1 MDEQLLKDF
10 IATAESLNYDWN
22 TIFGKFPELQGYDQ
36 QLLKDYVAT
45 AQANGYDYSVV
56 NSKFPEFGFGGV
68 IEQVQQIGSNL
79 QSAASQPQQRSTEAP
94 RMPKPGE
101 MDNIGKEDDNAF
113 LNSQGEYNVLNSL
126 PSAVRGTAKQ
136 IQAENEVK
144 KKAAASG
151 TMASPSEDSS
161 LASQS
166 PQAPSRSDLFNIDAS
181 QKPETTQVALPK
193 ISDLGISKEF
203 VARANMKGAPSIT
216 NEDGSKSTHK
226 MASAEVDGKFIAYPT
241 IIRNQYNKLDYKAQP
256 NQTPTQRITAGL
268 ESYMP
273 GAEKKSKRPELVE
286 LSPDEA
292 LAYALKNNEYLTF
305 PTEEAA
311 QAYAKGEYKRGTPL
325 EAGARPEWFDES
337 LNTVDAKLINQTE
350 EYVIPQ
356 MNYQFGPLGF
366 EFKIS
371 GWSGDYMLATA
382 PNGEERE
389 FSLDPILQ
397 SSAQNTASELKE
409 WIKLNTPISGLD
421 KLNSEYEKENKRYA
435 NQKEVENDFK
445 KLDEQSTAF
454 KNDVNAFLAEKNT
467 IDQEL
472 NALSSAKA
480 TAPLLPEAQARYD
493 FLLNRKEQLKTTY
506 KLLTDKEN
514 EILSSATILDK
525 AVGRY
530 QMMQAEQGDYAAGSW
545 NAALEG
551 EGGITAGVLSLTF
564 DVMFSKYFMGV
575 DEDQLTRE
583 GIDDGVATGD
593 IMQDAKSGGVAVNN
607 ARRLNEQIGAPTD
620 QKELDAMMSMF
631 RREGGEI
638 IAVNAGPGM
647 QTMTPEE
654 MKAFNVFQKY
664 IPMPKAG
671 QSYRDWYNSLTDD
684 QRTALVDKS
693 NDDIKKDLKKNIL
706 PAAREGLRTVLGDD
720 AATVAWSRTK
730 EESFWGGA
738 LLGVSK
744 SLPAVIGGAGP
755 AGWAQR
761 TALAYAQGSDAVY
774 EEMSKN
780 PEFDNI
786 SESEK
791 LSVVAPI
798 GIAVGVLESVGFSNL
813 IKNTGLVNKIVVRAM
828 GKTVGSVGAKTFGQI
843 VKDDVTSMGA
853 KGLLTLAGAGL
864 AEAETGTLQQV
875 AEYGIKD
882 IYNMAKEK
890 KMFQTPEFLSA
901 DYFKDV
907 ATAGAQ
913 EMIGGFIMGV
923 PGAISAAY
931 TKTGYKSLSDQ
942 EFKAF
947 ESIAND
953 DNIQTAYILGLKNKV
968 ATGQMKP
975 KAAKEA
981 LNNYRNSVGLYRKMP
996 EGLSTEAKKEAMN
1009 LLKEKRDLEQYTR
1022 DKDAAL
1028 VKKQKSRIE
1037 AINGELDQ
1045 LANRPAAVITTE
1057 GLTEQEQNRKADLE
1071 ETLAS
1076 RAEDEKNG
1084 ITSFEVTDGKGGVTT
1099 VTYEEAQA
1107 ELDALNEKFTAE
1119 TTTEPIAEKQTPIV
1133 LATAEATTAA
1143 LEALPENERS
1153 NIKFTQE
1160 DGTET
1165 PVMGNEKMLAEL
1177 FQQAQAVPEEDRTDF
1192 HQNIIDAVNI
1202 SLADQIEAET
1212 LQQEQEGEQ
1221 SDAFQDYSDDDMIT
1235 FEVDTLEDVPEQF
1248 RDIAYER
1255 GPQEITARKKILG
1268 FPIGKEQV
1276 VKRKGKTYQ
1285 FDISGGLAKANAKNL
1300 EAVRIVGLK
1309 ESERSA
1315 RAKTKS
1321 QLFTN
1326 VSKSLAS
1333 IFSNVGIRNFKTN
1346 EEMKAYVDSKYK
1358 DSPVSK
1364 QIFGNEG
1371 GMIIYDEKGNPSE
1384 IIINDKTS
1392 TATTLPHEVWH
1403 AILVKAFGENEAKFK
1418 EFRDEIRKTLVQ
1430 NGFTDIVDALD
1441 EFSSSPEYKASNKQA
1456 QEWLAE
1462 FGGLLT
1468 ASGVTLENIK
1478 KPEVRNLLEQIK
1490 NIFNKIAME
1499 MIGEPIFLDYA
1510 TTEDIL
1516 DFMVSMSNAMS
1527 RGEDISTYFDSKS
1540 PDAKTSGAT
1549 ATVSKQMGQG
1559 NPAEEVRRIAQRYNV
1574 NNSGFAPSQIN
1585 EFALDKELRPYG
1597 YSAKR
1602 AAPDGSGKQ
1611 RGVYILNPKGRFY
1624 NPFKGK
1630 FQKVSSQTTQPKVT
1644 TNAREKQIYNT
1655 KTLVSK
1661 LTQLTGIPV
1670 NYIDD
1675 PAQRFKGKIEDRVAT
1690 INLAYVTK
1698 DTPIHEILGHPVIA
1712 SLKETDRAFYDKLSN
1727 EVKNSEQGAKIL
1739 ARIKEDYSEYS
1750 EEQQTEEAIV
1760 EMLSLMVSDRLENNS
1775 VLKTMLTKLLQDIV
1789 NFINKTFKTKFGE
1802 SDVINMS
1809 SLSKDIENYINQT
1822 ESAFERSID
1831 DLVNLFLGSNTST
1844 YLSVSPNEI
1853 TVDGRKMLKKK
1864 YGETLSREISS
1875 YIVDAPLYADKFMKF
1890 MDNMLLDP
1898 SQAKMF
1904 LSNKTNLS
1912 YVNYKFSN
1920 FIHKGEEIKK
1930 RSEFEDPFKLLY
1942 DKQYELT
1949 PVKDEDHL
1957 WTFQKDYDKGYTICT
1972 FNSTAG
1978 AASRLAS
1985 NFIFWIRKPYASDI
1999 LPYNMLT
2006 QDYLQ
2011 SNSLDAAEWRKYLK
2025 SKGLE
2030 KKDGNFEIPTKPSI
2044 YDPYA
2049 VSSISLQI
2057 SRDPKSDFQKMV
2069 NRYNHAV
2076 DIGNGGD
2083 GNADAAFNNRL
2094 NDVVQGLD
2102 DAVRNYAN
2110 LPIRNT
2116 DGYTYDKAISVGD
2129 KLFVYNEE
2137 INNHYV
2143 SPQGYVKDGVYYK
2156 INPDLEIITSGYLFN
2171 KKAKTVI
2178 SFEPTYTK
2186 NFFEAA
2192 DDVVFEKSKIIVK
2205 SSKLG
2210 YTTEL
2215 TLDEFKNI
2223 IGIKSDTTLDIGN
2236 YFFNTNQTIEFISLP
2251 NVKKIGSSFLDYNR
2265 SLREI
2270 SLPSVRNIDG
2280 FFLSRNTSI
2289 GSVYLPELRSVEMN
2303 FLRANT
2309 SLESISLPKIVK
2321 IGNCF
2326 LEMNRILSSINLPE
2340 LIEVEGNFLGENRSL
2355 ESISFPKLETIGN
2368 YFLSSNNTVN
2378 YVSFPNAL
2386 EIGKDFFMSNEVMT
2400 SIDLPNVRTV
2410 DTDFMSN
2417 NKDLNRINLPQVV
2430 EITGDFLYSN
2440 KRLRS
2445 IHLPNLVMVGEN
2457 FLTANDNIR
2466 FVNAPK
2472 LEVVNK
2478 NFLRTNVNLESIN
2491 LPNADVIQ
2499 YGFLRSNTD
2508 LESSNINTKAT
2519 LRDGYFGFMD
2529 SHKEISDV
2537 DRNLNPEIAI
2547 FNSQLYTELNDRLGF
2562 EKFSDLYS
2570 EYLSK
2575 YKKGTMVAFAES
2587 IGEASAPTVSAQR
2600 GGLLQ
2605 ESLEQIP
2612 GYDDMIIKSKNI
2624 ALRTSRRY
2632 GADWNRIMN
2641 AVMQFVMKSPVYNL
2655 ANDSQREQLVRNV
2668 RAEFGKKEKSAPTAS
2683 GVFKLPSVIN
2693 LFGAIEDVKMI
2704 TIPELELLNE
2714 QMKALARGG
2723 KEAKMS
2729 WMAISKE
2736 VAKQIKELVIAGKIS
2751 NRQAASVISRL
2762 ASVNMFNQDS
2772 IDKFTNYMVKVF
2784 NDANYDM
2791 KIQNARKKLPRA
2803 LKNLKKKIGIAN
2815 AVAPSLVQL
2824 FSINPNLI
2832 PDSVLE
2838 RYLELVDMFGS
2849 SDSVLELDRIST
2861 VELDVQEIL
2870 DAVNEEVSLA
2880 EELALRFDEF
2890 VDKVYDEDGKL
2901 EYASTV
2907 DKMVKYEII
2916 TEEDA
2921 KLMRKYKKDI
2931 LPKVEETPKTKAE
2944 IEEEKKALIKAIK
2957 SVTVDVAR
2965 LPTRLERDLAKR
2977 LVALL
2982 KPELLKKL
2990 SVNQLENVS
2999 KLIDNINAGYMPR
3012 YAQITVE
3019 KLNSL
3024 QAAANDLE
3032 TAIADGKALK
3042 VSGFIG
3048 KIKAAITGRTAELEM
3063 IRRSPLVFIDQIFGD
3078 FKTKRI
3084 FDAVFGMLARGQ
3096 AAFDTDINKVNQ
3108 RLDDARNA
3116 VSKSLG
3122 YDANATLESSY
3133 RMMAYMIQLEYES
3146 NLGSDQVNPA
3156 SSFIKATV
3164 KRMLNDKTNKFKE
3177 RDAVLLENIL
3187 KEYGVDVG
3195 VDANGKPIREIDNK
3209 KLFKSFNI
3217 AERNAL
3223 KTIREINDGLTEKA
3237 QYTASIIRGESIT
3250 PLNNY
3255 VHLPV
3260 LHDYDPNERSTG
3272 IQNSTAYNNS
3282 RRPSTKAKTLE
3293 GRTGDVSPINFDAF
3307 ASAQKGAKATLL
3319 DFHLT
3324 EAIRTSR
3331 KTINETRALMEE
3343 KGTLRGSKRD
3353 LLNAIESANEE
3364 VIRNVLTNNFVTDSF
3379 GDAVIN
3385 EVSKQG
3391 YRAILASSKR
3401 FVAELSS
3408 NVGFVLFTDPNA
3420 FAQGLSKKTRSIIM
3434 SPSAINVMDNVG
3446 SKQTSR
3452 LFSGDSLSGKFI
3464 DTSILG
3470 QASGVRTNKVQGTVK
3485 NVANIIYNKSLKKVK
3500 NRVELIADTLISTPD
3515 KVVMRPVWFGAF
3527 ANEFKKQTGAEVDFE
3542 MIAANDEAYMSK
3554 YGEAISKA
3562 RDAAD
3567 EKSTLTGASDNPF
3580 MGILK
3585 GAVTADQSGWT
3596 RSYNNFNNFM
3606 TRFAIYEFAAAR
3618 QGIYAAMGDGTL
3630 TRKQGA
3636 ALLAGVVTRMTM
3648 YTLLTNVLGSLLLSA
3663 FGDEEEEKETE
3674 KSFMQKFEQAL
3685 ASTATSLLVGRDFG
3699 NTVKLFSNAGVE
3711 KINEKYFDF
3720 LRNGD
3725 YDPYEDYISYSAIPK
3740 DKKGH
3745 QIDLGD
3751 YILMFTGSF
3760 TPLAKTIDLGIRK
3773 MREDP
3778 KKEAPAIERQK
3789 AEIYKRLPIEML
3801 GHMGLIPMY
3810 NEVRAVLMSQI
3821 YSSLEQEMK
3830 AAKVSEKE
3838 RAIEKEKLGKYETRT
3853 DMKRYDPELYEKTFG
3868 PGSPGYDADQAKK
3881 KLAEEKGDAKRAEK
3895 DAYFGYQESY
3905 TDRIDREDRE
3915 RIEKI
3920 KESPNYDPNA
3930 VPTKDLLT
3938 RSELKEYFPEDYEK
3952 RYGEDS
3958 EYYKEKE
3965 PENKEEKLARAKRKA
3980 MLDAAYGRPKSKK
3993 GEGRLG
3999 GDRLGGSRLGGDRL
4013 GGSRLGGS
4021 RLGGGR
4027 LGGSRL

>member
-1 MDEQLLKDF
+1 MDEQVIQDLYNRAVSLGYKKSREEFISLLQSDSDVQNDNYAYVQSQGYSKSMNDF
-10 IATAESLNYDWN
+10 LGLVGGGGSVVEQAFATANQIAN
-22 TIFGKFPELQGYDQ
+22 TPQR
-36 QLLKDYVAT
+36 T
-45 AQANGYDYSVV
+45 AQTG
-56 NSKFPEFGFGGV
+56 E
-68 IEQVQQIGSNL
+68 L
-79 QSAASQPQQRSTEAP
+79 P

-101 MDNIGKEDDNAF
+101 LDGIGQEDDNAF

-126 PSAVRGTAKQ
+126 PSEVRGTAKQ

-144 KKAAASG
+144 KKAEQQAAYDRQVSNVKLG
-151 TMASPSEDSS
+151 SELDSS
-161 LASQS
+161 AQQSLVESTARQQEEASLLASQQLEADTQKM
-166 PQAPSRSDLFNIDAS
+166 PFLKNDFLRGVYQELKKEQNLPDFVKDQLNQITPDLINLGEFGPTSMPNA
-181 QKPETTQVALPK
+181 VALLAQATPFAVV
-193 ISDLGISKEF
+193 S
-203 VARANMKGAPSIT
+203 GAMSQ
-216 NEDGSKSTHK
+216 N
-226 MASAEVDGKFIAYPT
+226 V
-241 IIRNQYNKLDYKAQP
+241 
-256 NQTPTQRITAGL
+256 AGL
-268 ESYMP
+268 S
-273 GAEKKSKRPELVE
+273 V
-286 LSPDEA
+286 
-292 LAYALKNNEYLTF
+292 
-305 PTEEAA
+305 EEAVVP
-311 QAYAKGEYKRGTPL
+311 K
-325 EAGARPEWFDES
+325 
-337 LNTVDAKLINQTE
+337 
-350 EYVIPQ
+350 
-356 MNYQFGPLGF
+356 MNYMFGPLGF
-366 EFKIS
+366 TFEES
-371 GWSGDYMLATA
+371 GMTGDFMTVKA
-382 PNGEERE
+382 PNKETIEISLNNLTESDNIEE
-389 FSLDPILQ
+389 S
-397 SSAQNTASELKE
+397 
-409 WIKLNTPISGLD
+409 
-421 KLNSEYEKENKRYA
+421 
-435 NQKEVENDFK
+435 K
-445 KLDEQSTAF
+445 KLKNFIASNATKIPQIEKFAAEYAGSNAKFSSEKAIEDYTKSIGKEYDELN
-454 KNDVNAFLAEKNT
+454 K
-467 IDQEL
+467 
-472 NALSSAKA
+472 NALSLSNDIKNFESSAAELNSVPDNLRNTPEYLQKKKDLEA
-480 TAPLLPEAQARYD
+480 ALLDINKRRQDIISKNDTLEAQKYN
-493 FLLNRKEQLKTTY
+493 LEK
-506 KLLTDKEN
+506 
-514 EILSSATILDK
+514 S
-525 AVGRY
+525 VGKY
-530 QMMQAEQGDYAAGSW
+530 AQTKAEQGTWTGASYTWLGESLASMAGG
-545 NAALEG
+545 L
-551 EGGITAGVLSLTF
+551 LSL
-564 DVMFSKYFMGV
+564 
-575 DEDQLTRE
+575 
-583 GIDDGVATGD
+583 GIDASSIDYTGDSSRQTQSEIKRSVSDKVATGNIEQD
-593 IMQDAKSGGVAVNN
+593 IQQGGYIVDAA
-607 ARRLNEQIGAPTD
+607 ARLNKSVDAPTSEE
-620 QKELDAMMSMF
+620 ELNKIMSMF
-631 RREGGEI
+631 RREGGRI
-638 IAVNAGPGM
+638 IKNNAGPGM
-647 QTMTPEE
+647 ETLTAEE
-654 MKAFNVFQKY
+654 KKALDIFEKY
-664 IPMPKAG
+664 IPLPKEG
-671 QSYRDWYNSLTDD
+671 QSYKDWYNSLDSYQQNQLRLKIEDD
-684 QRTALVDKS
+684 ETKRAKKVAIPAVREYIQGTI
-693 NDDIKKDLKKNIL
+693 NDPNTTVEWRNL
-706 PAAREGLRTVLGDD
+706 AEEG
-720 AATVAWSRTK
+720 
-730 EESFWGGA
+730 FWGGA
-738 LLGVSK
+738 YAGLVK
-744 SLPAVIGGAGP
+744 SAPAMAMPG
-755 AGWAQR
+755 GWAAR
-761 TALAYAQGSDAVY
+761 TASFFAMGTDAVNQ
-774 EEMSKN
+774 EMDKN
-780 PEFDNI
+780 PAFDEV

-791 LSVVAPI
+791 LLVTVPI
-798 GIAVGVLESVGFSNL
+798 GIANAVLEEIGLSNM
-813 IKNTGLVNKIVVRAM
+813 IKNKGFVNSLVLKAMQKAGVNTTESALSKII
-828 GKTVGSVGAKTFGQI
+828 KN
-843 VKDDVTSMGA
+843 DVESMLARGT
-853 KGLLTLAGAGL
+853 LTLAGAGL
-864 AEAETGTLQQV
+864 AEAETGAGQQV
-875 AEYGIKD
+875 AEYAVKD
-882 IYNMAKEK
+882 IYNIAKK
-890 KMFQTPEFLSA
+890 KEMFDTPDSLKE
-901 DYFKDV
+901 YVYDV
-907 ATAGAQ
+907 VRAGAQ
-913 EMIGGFIMGV
+913 EAVGGMIMGA
-923 PGAISAAY
+923 PGAAAAAY
-931 TKTGYKSLSDQ
+931 RKRGYEGMSDL
-942 EFKAF
+942 EFKIF
-947 ESIAND
+947 EGTAND
-953 DNIQTAYILGLKNKV
+953 DKIQSAFIASLKTKV
-968 ATGQMKP
+968 ASGDMTMEE
-975 KAAKEA
+975 AKEQ
-981 LNNYRNSVGLYRKMP
+981 LNDYRKSVGLYRKIDD
-996 EGLSTEAKKEAMN
+996 GLSLKDKKEAMN
-1009 LLKEKRDLEQYTR
+1009 LLKERGELEQR
-1022 DKDAAL
+1022 IQGKDPAMT
-1028 VKKQKSRIE
+1028 KKQRVRIT
-1037 AINGELDQ
+1037 AINAQLDEL
-1045 LANRPAAVITTE
+1045 ASKPAPEVAPEVEEEIIG
-1057 GLTEQEQNRKADLE
+1057 GLTEKEQNRKADLE

-1076 RAEDEKNG
+1076 REEDEKNG
-1084 ITSFEVTDGKGGVTT
+1084 ITSFEVTDGEGGVTT

-1107 ELDALNEKFTAE
+1107 ELDALNEKVAAAE
-1119 TTTEPIAEKQTPIV
+1119 VKTEQQVPTV
-1133 LATAEATTAA
+1133 LATADATASA

-1153 NIKFTQE
+1153 NIKFKQE

-1192 HQNIIDAVNI
+1192 HQNIIDVVTL
-1202 SLADQIEAET
+1202 SLSDQIEEET
-1212 LQQEQEGEQ
+1212 QQQEQVEEET
-1221 SDAFQDYSDDDMIT
+1221 DAFQDYSDDDMIT
-1235 FEVDTLEDVPEQF
+1235 FEVDTLEEVPEEF
-1248 RDIAYER
+1248 RGIAYES
-1255 GPQEITARKKILG
+1255 GPMEVTARKGILG
-1268 FPIGKEQV
+1268 LPIGKKRV
-1276 VKRKGKTYQ
+1276 VKRKGKT
-1285 FDISGGLAKANAKNL
+1285 FRFTISGLKAKTNAKVL
-1300 EAVRIVGLK
+1300 EGVQLINTEQSTRP
-1309 ESERSA
+1309 ERA
-1315 RAKTKS
+1315 TTKA
-1321 QLFTN
+1321 QLFAN

-1333 IFSNVGIRNFKTN
+1333 IFPNVGIRNFKNN

-1371 GMIIYDEKGNPSE
+1371 GMIIYDEQGNPSE

-1403 AILVKAFGENEAKFK
+1403 AILVKAFGENEALFT

-1430 NGFTDIVDALD
+1430 NGFNDIVDALD
-1441 EFSSSPEYKASNKQA
+1441 KFSSSPEYKASNKQA
-1456 QEWLAE
+1456 QEWLVE

-1468 ASGVTLENIK
+1468 ASGVTMENIK
-1478 KPEVRNLLEQIK
+1478 KPEVRNLLNQIK
-1490 NIFNKIAME
+1490 EIFNKITME
-1499 MIGEPIFLDYA
+1499 MFGYPAFLDYA
-1510 TTEDIL
+1510 DAEQIL
-1516 DFMVSMSNAMS
+1516 DFIVSMSDSLS
-1527 RGEDISTYFDSKS
+1527 RGEDISKNFSRELRTK
-1540 PDAKTSGAT
+1540 GA
-1549 ATVSKQMGQG
+1549 ASTVSKQTGG

-1574 NNSGFAPSQIN
+1574 SNTGFAPSQVN

-1602 AAPDGSGKQ
+1602 AAPDANGRQ

-1630 FQKVSSQTTQPKVT
+1630 FQKVSSQTTQPKVK

-1655 KTLVSK
+1655 KTLVNK

-1712 SLKETDRAFYDKLSN
+1712 SLKETDRAFYDKLAN
-1727 EVKNSEQGAKIL
+1727 EVRNSNQGANIL
-1739 ARIKEDYSEYS
+1739 ARIKEDYSEYT
-1750 EEQQTEEAIV
+1750 EEQQIEEAIV
-1760 EMLSLMVSDRLENNS
+1760 EMLSLMVSDRLEDNS
-1775 VLKTMLTKLLQDIV
+1775 VLKTMLKKLLQDIV
-1789 NFINKTFKTKFGE
+1789 NFINKAFKTKFGE

-1930 RSEFEDPFKLLY
+1930 RSDFADPFKLLY

-1978 AASRLAS
+1978 AAARLAS

-2011 SNSLDAAEWRKYLK
+2011 SNSADAAEWRKYLK
-2025 SKGLE
+2025 EKGLE
-2030 KKDGNFEIPTKPSI
+2030 KEDGTFQIPKKASI

-2094 NDVVQGLD
+2094 NDIVQGLD

-2143 SPQGYVKDGVYYK
+2143 SPQGYVKDGVYHK
-2156 INPDLEIITSGYLFN
+2156 INPDLEIISSGFVFN
-2171 KKAKTVI
+2171 KRTKTVT
-2178 SFEPTYTK
+2178 SFEPTYK
-2186 NFFEAA
+2186 SDFFADA
-2192 DDVVFEKSKIIVK
+2192 DDVIFEKSKIIVK

-2223 IGIKSDTTLDIGN
+2223 IGINSDTTRDIEN
-2236 YFFNTNQTIEFISLP
+2236 NFFVHNRTLEFISLP
-2251 NVKKIGSSFLDYNR
+2251 NVQKIGWHFLNNNT
-2265 SLREI
+2265 SLTEI
-2270 SLPSVRNIDG
+2270 NLPSVVSIDDSFLGRNQII
-2280 FFLSRNTSI
+2280 S
-2289 GSVYLPELRSVEMN
+2289 SVYLPEVKSIGSD
-2303 FLRANT
+2303 FLVANND
-2309 SLESISLPKIVK
+2309 LESISLPKVLD
-2321 IGNCF
+2321 IGDNF
-2326 LEMNRILSSINLPE
+2326 IASNRNISSVNLPE
-2340 LIEVEGNFLGENRSL
+2340 LRSVGKAFLEVDLNL
-2355 ESISFPKLETIGN
+2355 ESISLPNLKIIGDDFLYYNKYLSYISLPKAEVIGN
-2368 YFLSSNNTVN
+2368 EFLHDNGG
-2378 YVSFPNAL
+2378 L
-2386 EIGKDFFMSNEVMT
+2386 I
-2400 SIDLPNVRTV
+2400 SIDLPNVLYIGEA
-2410 DTDFMSN
+2410 FLAN
-2417 NKDLNRINLPQVV
+2417 NESLNKINLPNVT
-2430 EITGDFLYSN
+2430 EIGMDFLIDN
-2440 KRLRS
+2440 KYLQ
-2445 IHLPNLVMVGEN
+2445 
-2457 FLTANDNIR
+2457 
-2466 FVNAPK
+2466 
-2472 LEVVNK
+2472 
-2478 NFLRTNVNLESIN
+2478 SIN
-2491 LPNADVIQ
+2491 LPNLDKLDAGFMYRNDNMRFINTPKLETISKNFLRINRNLESIYLPNAIVIDGA
-2499 YGFLRSNTD
+2499 GFLHSNED
-2508 LESSNINTKAT
+2508 LEASNINSSAT
-2519 LRDGYFGFMD
+2519 IKMGLYGFMP
-2529 SHKEISDV
+2529 SHTFITDENRNIMPDV
-2537 DRNLNPEIAI
+2537 ALQ
-2547 FNSQLYTELNDRLGF
+2547 NSQLYTELNDKLGF
-2562 EKFSDLYS
+2562 ERLADLYS
-2570 EYLSK
+2570 DFLSQN
-2575 YKKGTMVAFAES
+2575 KKGTMVEFYNTVS
-2587 IGEASAPTVSAQR
+2587 GEPSVSAQR
-2600 GGLLQ
+2600 GGVLQ

-2612 GYDDMIIKSKNI
+2612 GYELMVNNSKKV

-2632 GADWNRIMN
+2632 GADWNRVMN
-2641 AVMQFVMKSPVYNL
+2641 AVMEYVMNSKVYEL

-2668 RAEFGKKEKSAPTAS
+2668 RAEFGKKEKTAPSPTK
-2683 GVFKLPSVIN
+2683 VFELPTVVD
-2693 LFGAIEDVKMI
+2693 LFGPIADVKMI
-2704 TIPELELLNE
+2704 TMPELQFLNE
-2714 QMKALARGG
+2714 QMKTLVRGA
-2723 KEAKMS
+2723 KEARVN
-2729 WMAISKE
+2729 WMAISKQ

-2762 ASVNMFNQDS
+2762 AMVNMFNQDS
-2772 IDKFTNYMVKVF
+2772 IDKFTDYMVKVF
-2784 NDANYDM
+2784 NDANYDL
-2791 KIQNARKKLPRA
+2791 KIENARKKLPRA
-2803 LKNLKKKIGIAN
+2803 RKNILKKIGIAN
-2815 AVAPSLVQL
+2815 AVAPSLAKL
-2824 FSINPNLI
+2824 FAINPNLI
-2832 PDSVLE
+2832 PDSILE
-2838 RYLELVDMFGS
+2838 TYLEIVDMFGS
-2849 SDSVLELDRIST
+2849 SDSVLNLADIDLV
-2861 VELDVQEIL
+2861 VEDVKAIL
-2870 DAVNEEVSLA
+2870 DAVDNEVSLA
-2880 EELALRFDEF
+2880 EELALRFEEF
-2890 VDKVYDEDGKL
+2890 TEKVYDDEGNL
-2901 EYASTV
+2901 EYAKTIT
-2907 DKMVKYEII
+2907 KMIEREAID
-2916 TEEDA
+2916 DA
-2921 KLMRKYKKDI
+2921 EAEVMRKYKKI
-2931 LPKVEETPKTKAE
+2931 IFPKVKEADKTAAE

-2957 SVTVDVAR
+2957 AVTVNTDR
-2965 LPTRLERDLAKR
+2965 LPSRLERDLAKR

-2982 KPELLKKL
+2982 KPELLKQL

-2999 KLIDNINAGYMPR
+2999 KLLDNINAGYLPR
-3012 YAQITVE
+3012 YAMITVE
-3019 KLNSL
+3019 KLNSV
-3024 QAAANDLE
+3024 QMAANDLE

-3048 KIKAAITGRTAELEM
+3048 KIKAAITGKTAELEM

-3084 FDAVFGMLARGQ
+3084 FDSVFGMLARGQ

-3108 RLDDARNA
+3108 RLDDARNS
-3116 VSKSLG
+3116 VSKSHG

-3195 VDANGKPIREIDNK
+3195 TDKNGKPIIEIDNK
-3209 KLFKSFNI
+3209 KLYKSFNT

-3223 KTIREINDGLTEKA
+3223 KTIREINDGLTDKA
-3237 QYTASIIRGESIT
+3237 QYTASVIRGESIT

-3331 KTINETRALMEE
+3331 KTINETRKLMEE

-3379 GDAVIN
+3379 ADAVVN

-3408 NVGFVLFTDPNA
+3408 NVGFVLFTDPKA
-3420 FAQGLSKKTRSIIM
+3420 FSQGLKKETRAIIM
-3434 SPSAINVMDNVG
+3434 SPSAVNVMDNVG

-3452 LFSGDSLSGKFI
+3452 LFSGDSLSGRFI

-3485 NVANIIYNKSLKKVK
+3485 NVSNIIYNKSLKKLK
-3500 NRVELIADTLISTPD
+3500 NRFELVADSLISTPD
-3515 KVVMRPVWFGAF
+3515 KLVMRPVWFGAF
-3527 ANEFKKQTGAEVDFE
+3527 SNEFKKQTGSEVDFDK
-3542 MIAANDEAYMSK
+3542 IAANDEAYMAQHA
-3554 YGEAISKA
+3554 EAISKA

-3585 GAVTADQSGWT
+3585 GAVTADQSGMT
-3596 RSYNNFNNFM
+3596 RAFNNFNNFM

-3636 ALLAGVVTRMTM
+3636 ALLGGVITRMTT
-3648 YTLLTNVLGSLLLSA
+3648 YTLLSNVLGSLLISA
-3663 FGDEEEEKETE
+3663 FGDEEEEETE

-3699 NTVKLFSNAGVE
+3699 NTVKLFSNVGVE
-3711 KINEKYFDF
+3711 KINEEYFDF

-3725 YDPYEDYISYSAIPK
+3725 YDPYEDYISYSALPK
-3740 DKKGH
+3740 ERKGH
-3745 QIDLGD
+3745 QTDLGD
-3751 YILMFTGSF
+3751 YALMFTGSF

-3773 MREDP
+3773 LHEEP
-3778 KKEAPAIERQK
+3778 KKEGPAIERQK

-3821 YSSLEQEMK
+3821 YSSLQQEIK
-3830 AAKVSEKE
+3830 ASKVSEKE

-3868 PGSPGYDADQAKK
+3868 PGSPGYDAEQAKK
-3881 KLAEEKGDAKRAEK
+3881 KLAEEKNEAKRAEK

-3965 PENKEEKLARAKRKA
+3965 PENKEQKIARAKRKA
-3980 MLDAAYGRPKSKK
+3980 MLDKAYGKST
-3993 GEGRLG
+3993 GR
-3999 GDRLGGSRLGGDRL
+3999 GGSSTDR
-4013 GGSRLGGS
+4013 GGSSTGRGAESTGRGGTS
-4021 RLGGGR
+4021 TGRGGTSTGR
-4027 LGGSRL
+4027 GGTSTGRGL